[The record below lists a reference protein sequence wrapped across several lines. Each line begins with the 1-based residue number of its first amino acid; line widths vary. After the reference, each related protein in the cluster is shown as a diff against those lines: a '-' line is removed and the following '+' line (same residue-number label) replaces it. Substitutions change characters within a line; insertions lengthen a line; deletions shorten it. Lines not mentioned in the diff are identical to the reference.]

1 MRMLSE
7 EQQKHLKKSFLC
19 LCRCGAKQG
28 IPSSLSLL
36 CGGLDLSGLSLALL
50 VFQLESKD
58 GD

>member
-7 EQQKHLKKSFLC
+7 VQQKHLKESFLC
-19 LCRCGAKQG
+19 LCRRGAKHG

-36 CGGLDLSGLSLALL
+36 CGGLDLSGLGLALF